1 MDLTLEIIIW
11 CIVIWLASKFFLLYL
26 QSRQEIL
33 REEIKALSDQRTD
46 KIIQVDVEK
55 YGSVFYLYEKDTR
68 RFIAQGSNIGEIK
81 KKCADRF
88 KDAVIIADSDVLK
101 QYGLE

>member
-1 MDLTLEIIIW
+1 MDLALEIIIW
-11 CIVIWLASKFFLLYL
+11 CVLIWLASKFFLLYL

-33 REEIKALSDQRTD
+33 REEIKELSNHLKD
-46 KIIQVDVEK
+46 KIIQVDIEK
-55 YGSVFYLYEKDTR
+55 YGSEFYLYEKDTH
-68 RFIAQGSNIGEIK
+68 RFIAQGSDIDEIK

-88 KDAVIIADSDVLK
+88 KGSVIIADSDELK

>member
-1 MDLTLEIIIW
+1 MDLLTEIIIW

-33 REEIKALSDQRTD
+33 REEIKELSNQLKD
-46 KIIQVDVEK
+46 KIIHVDVEK
-55 YGSVFYLYEKDTR
+55 YESVFYLYERDTR
-68 RFIAQGSNIGEIK
+68 RFIAQGSDINEIK
-81 KKCADRF
+81 KKCEDRF
-88 KDAVIIADSDVLK
+88 KGALIVADSDVLK